1 MRVDSVLLVDD
12 EVEFVQTLA
21 ERMRAR
27 GLDVEYVT
35 NGQDA
40 IESARAK
47 TYDAVVLD
55 VAMPGMNGIETLK
68 ILLQDH
74 PDLQIMLLTG
84 QATIG
89 DAVEATKLGAV
100 DVLAKPTDIE
110 TLVEKIREARKARL
124 SLEEKHAL
132 DEIDRIMSTKGW

>member
-1 MRVDSVLLVDD
+1 MRVESVLLVDD
-12 EVEFVQTLA
+12 EEEFVQTLA

-35 NGQDA
+35 NGKDA
-40 IESARAK
+40 IEFARAK

-55 VAMPGMNGIETLK
+55 LAMPGMNGIETLK

-100 DVLAKPTDIE
+100 DVFAKPTDIE
-110 TLVEKIREARKARL
+110 KLVEKIREARKARL
-124 SLEEKHAL
+124 ALEEKHAL

>member
-1 MRVDSVLLVDD
+1 MRVESVLLVDD

-35 NGQDA
+35 NGKDA

-55 VAMPGMNGIETLK
+55 LAMPGMNGIETLK

-100 DVLAKPTDIE
+100 DVFEKPTDIE

-124 SLEEKHAL
+124 ALREQHAL

>member
-1 MRVDSVLLVDD
+1 MRVESVLLVDD

-35 NGQDA
+35 NGKDA

-100 DVLAKPTDIE
+100 DVLAKPTDVE
-110 TLVEKIREARKARL
+110 TLVEKIRQARKARL
-124 SLEEKHAL
+124 SLEEKHTL
-132 DEIDRIMSTKGW
+132 DEIDKIMSTKGW

>member
-124 SLEEKHAL
+124 YLEEKHAL